1 MNNRPSP
8 RGGGL
13 KREKLKMKNAKL
25 KIGLIAIASLGMMWG
40 GATAFAAGEK
50 RCTAGGQKV
59 ECPTVTE
66 AEAEAAS
73 KAFLKEG
80 HDMEEGRGGST
91 YGIAPFD
98 YLTGVGKRG
107 AEAAKGAKAGTYKGE
122 SGYGSNAKASLKTE
136 LWDRVKAPKSDGV
149 KDKSVYDQ
157 WSGNWSPTFGA
168 TLVAGADPTQGKNY
182 YYSYCIACHGW
193 LMHGDGPSASEL
205 NPRPRTLTRGDYM
218 QKKTNLELFTV
229 IKGGGEAVSLS
240 SSMPNWGNVLQDQ
253 DIWNIVAFI
262 RAMQD
267 VPPPKSVAEYLNP
280 KSTFKPIPGD
290 VDALNAAKSAEFQE
304 VQEMIESEM
313 PGRAPGTELV
323 GGGYVDGGNRKKP
336 TEVAVKVK

>member
-1 MNNRPSP
+1 
-8 RGGGL
+8 
-13 KREKLKMKNAKL
+13 MKNAKL
-25 KIGLIAIASLGMMWG
+25 KRGLIAITSLGMMCG
-40 GATAFAAGEK
+40 SAFAAAEK

-59 ECPTVTE
+59 ECPTITE
-66 AEAEAAS
+66 AQAKAAS
-73 KAFLKEG
+73 AAFLKEG
-80 HDMEEGRGGST
+80 EDMEQGKGGST

-98 YLTGVGKRG
+98 YLTGVGKRSNSDT
-107 AEAAKGAKAGTYKGE
+107 KTFKTD
-122 SGYGSNAKASLKTE
+122 SGYGSEAKGSLKTE
-136 LWDRVKAPKSDGV
+136 LWDRVKAPASDGV
-149 KDKSVYDQ
+149 SDKSVYDQ
-157 WSGNWSPTFGA
+157 WANNWSPKFGE
-168 TLVAGADPTQGKNY
+168 TLVAGADPTQGKSY

-280 KSTFKPIPGD
+280 KSTFKPISGD
-290 VDALNAAKSAEFQE
+290 VDALNASKSKEFKE
-304 VQEMIESEM
+304 VQEMIEADM
-313 PGRAPGTELV
+313 TGRAPGSELV
-323 GGGYVDGGNRKKP
+323 GGGYVKGGNRAAP
-336 TEVAVKVK
+336 TEVALKVKK

>member
-1 MNNRPSP
+1 
-8 RGGGL
+8 
-13 KREKLKMKNAKL
+13 MKNAKL
-25 KIGLIAIASLGMMWG
+25 KLGLIAVTSLGMMWG
-40 GATAFAAGEK
+40 TSAIAAEK

-59 ECPTVTE
+59 ECPTVTA

-73 KAFLKEG
+73 AAFLKEG
-80 HDMEEGRGGST
+80 ADMEAGKGGST

-98 YLTGVGKRG
+98 YLTGVGKR
-107 AEAAKGAKAGTYKGE
+107 ADSDLKTYTTN
-122 SGYGSNAKASLKTE
+122 SGYGATNKGGLKTE
-136 LWDRVKAPKSDGV
+136 LWDRVKAPSSDGI

-157 WSGNWSPTFGA
+157 WANNWSPSFGE
-168 TLVAGADPTQGKNY
+168 TLVAGADPTQGKSY

-205 NPRPRTLTRGDYM
+205 DPRPRTLTRGDYM

-229 IKGGGEAVSLS
+229 IKGGGEAASLS

-280 KSTFKPIPGD
+280 KSTFKPIKGD
-290 VDALNAAKSAEFQE
+290 VTAENASKNEDFQE
-304 VQEMIESEM
+304 MQEMIESEM
-313 PGRAPGTELV
+313 TGREPGSELV
-323 GGGYVDGGNRKKP
+323 GGGFVAGGNRAAP
-336 TEVAVKVK
+336 ADVKVKAVK

>member
-1 MNNRPSP
+1 
-8 RGGGL
+8 
-13 KREKLKMKNAKL
+13 MKNAKL
-25 KIGLIAIASLGMMWG
+25 KIGLIAMTSLGMMWG
-40 GATAFAAGEK
+40 GASAFAAAEK

-66 AEAEAAS
+66 AEAKAAS
-73 KAFLKEG
+73 AAFLKEG
-80 HDMEEGRGGST
+80 DDMEQGKGGST

-98 YLTGVGKRG
+98 YLTGVGKRSNSDS
-107 AEAAKGAKAGTYKGE
+107 KTYKTD
-122 SGYGSNAKASLKTE
+122 SGYGTEAKGSLKTE

-149 KDKSVYDQ
+149 TDKSVYDQ
-157 WSGNWSPTFGA
+157 WTNNWSPTFGA
-168 TLVAGADPTQGKNY
+168 TLVAGADPNHGKTY

-267 VPPPKSVAEYLNP
+267 VAPPKSVAE
-280 KSTFKPIPGD
+280 
-290 VDALNAAKSAEFQE
+290 
-304 VQEMIESEM
+304 
-313 PGRAPGTELV
+313 
-323 GGGYVDGGNRKKP
+323 
-336 TEVAVKVK
+336 

>member
-1 MNNRPSP
+1 
-8 RGGGL
+8 
-13 KREKLKMKNAKL
+13 MKNAKL
-25 KIGLIAIASLGMMWG
+25 KIGLIAVASLGMMWG
-40 GATAFAAGEK
+40 SAFAAEK

-66 AEAEAAS
+66 AEAKAAS
-73 KAFLKEG
+73 AAFLKEG
-80 HDMEEGRGGST
+80 DDMEKGQGGST

-98 YLTGVGKRG
+98 YLTGVGKRS
-107 AEAAKGAKAGTYKGE
+107 ANSDTKTFKTE
-122 SGYGSNAKASLKTE
+122 SGYGHQQKASLKTE
-136 LWDRVKAPKSDGV
+136 LWDRVKAPSSDGV

-157 WSGNWSPTFGA
+157 WTNNWSPTFGA
-168 TLVAGADPTQGKNY
+168 TLVPGANPNHGKTY

-205 NPRPRTLTRGDYM
+205 NPRPRTLTRGEYM
-218 QKKTNLELFTV
+218 QKKTNLELFNV
-229 IKGGGEAVSLS
+229 IKGGGESVSLS

-253 DIWNIVAFI
+253 DIWDIIAFI

-290 VDALNAAKSAEFQE
+290 VDALNASKSKEFKE
-304 VQEMIESEM
+304 VQEMVESDM
-313 PGRAPGTELV
+313 TGRAPGSELV
-323 GGGYVDGGNRKKP
+323 GGGFVEGGNRHRPEAAKLQEK
-336 TEVAVKVK
+336 

>member
-1 MNNRPSP
+1 
-8 RGGGL
+8 
-13 KREKLKMKNAKL
+13 MKNAKL
-25 KIGLIAIASLGMMWG
+25 RIGLIVMTSLGVMWG
-40 GATAFAAGEK
+40 SSSAFAAEKEK
-50 RCTAGGQKV
+50 RCKAGGVKV

-66 AEAEAAS
+66 AEAKAAS
-73 KAFLKEG
+73 AAFLKEG
-80 HDMEEGRGGST
+80 DDMEKGQGGST

-98 YLTGVGKRG
+98 YLTGVGKRH
-107 AEAAKGAKAGTYKGE
+107 KSDTKTYKTS
-122 SGYGSNAKASLKTE
+122 SGYGGSADEDHSTNKTE

-149 KDKSVYDQ
+149 TDKSVYDQ
-157 WSGNWSPTFGA
+157 WSNNWSPTFGA
-168 TLVAGADPTQGKNY
+168 TLVAGADPNHGKTY

-205 NPRPRTLTRGDYM
+205 NPRPRTLTRGEYM
-218 QKKTNLELFTV
+218 QKKTNLEIFTV

-253 DIWNIVAFI
+253 DIWDIIAFI

-280 KSTFKPIPGD
+280 KSSFKPIKGD
-290 VDALNAAKSAEFQE
+290 VDALTAAKNKDFQE
-304 VQEMIESEM
+304 TQELIESDM
-313 PGRAPGTELV
+313 TGRAPGSELV

-336 TEVAVKVK
+336 SEVALKVK

>member
-1 MNNRPSP
+1 
-8 RGGGL
+8 
-13 KREKLKMKNAKL
+13 MKNAKL
-25 KIGLIAIASLGMMWG
+25 KIGLIAMTSLGMMWG
-40 GATAFAAGEK
+40 GASAFAAGEK

-59 ECPTVTE
+59 ECPTVSE
-66 AEAEAAS
+66 KEAEAAS
-73 KAFLKEG
+73 AAFLKEG

-98 YLTGVGKRG
+98 YLTGVGKR
-107 AEAAKGAKAGTYKGE
+107 EASDMKTYKTH
-122 SGYGSNAKASLKTE
+122 SGYGTNTKAKLRTE

-157 WSGNWSPTFGA
+157 WTNNWSPTFGA
-168 TLVAGADPTQGKNY
+168 TLVAGADPNHGKTY

-253 DIWNIVAFI
+253 DVWDIIAFI

-290 VDALNAAKSAEFQE
+290 VDALNASKSKEFQE
-304 VQEMIESEM
+304 VQELIESDM
-313 PGRAPGTELV
+313 TGRAPGSELV
-323 GGGYVDGGNRKKP
+323 GGGFVAGGNRLAP
-336 TEVAVKVK
+336 SEVNLKAVK

>member
-1 MNNRPSP
+1 
-8 RGGGL
+8 
-13 KREKLKMKNAKL
+13 MKNAKL
-25 KIGLIAIASLGMMWG
+25 KIGLIAMTSLGMMWG
-40 GATAFAAGEK
+40 GASAFAAAEK

-66 AEAEAAS
+66 AEAKAAS
-73 KAFLKEG
+73 AAFLKEG
-80 HDMEEGRGGST
+80 DDMEQGKGGST

-98 YLTGVGKRG
+98 YLTGVGKRSNSDT
-107 AEAAKGAKAGTYKGE
+107 KTYKTD
-122 SGYGSNAKASLKTE
+122 SGYGSEAKGSLKTE

-149 KDKSVYDQ
+149 TDKSVYDQ

-267 VPPPKSVAEYLNP
+267 VAPPKSVAEYLNP
-280 KSTFKPIPGD
+280 KSTFKPIAGD
-290 VDALNAAKSAEFQE
+290 VDALNASKSKDFAE

-313 PGRAPGTELV
+313 TGRAPGSELV
-323 GGGYVDGGNRKKP
+323 GGGFVEGGNRKKP
-336 TEVAVKVK
+336 TEVSVKVAK

>member
-1 MNNRPSP
+1 MKND
-8 RGGGL
+8 
-13 KREKLKMKNAKL
+13 KLKVY
-25 KIGLIAIASLGMMWG
+25 LIAMASLGIMWTG
-40 GATAFAAGEK
+40 SSAFAAVEK

-59 ECPTVTE
+59 ECPTVSE
-66 AEAEAAS
+66 AEAKKAS
-73 KAFLKEG
+73 DAFLKEG
-80 HDMEEGRGGST
+80 ADMEEGKGGST

-98 YLTGVGKRG
+98 YLTGVGKR
-107 AEAAKGAKAGTYKGE
+107 AESDTKTFKTH
-122 SGYGSNAKASLKTE
+122 SGYGSDTKGSYKTE

-253 DIWNIVAFI
+253 DIWNIIAFI

-267 VPPPKSVAEYLNP
+267 VQPPKSVEEYLNP
-280 KSTFKPIPGD
+280 KSTFKPIAGD
-290 VDALNAAKSAEFQE
+290 VDALNAAKSKDFQE
-304 VQEMIESEM
+304 VQELIESDM
-313 PGRAPGTELV
+313 TGRAPGSELV
-323 GGGYVDGGNRKKP
+323 GGGFVEGGNRKMP
-336 TEVAVKVK
+336 SEVAVKVK

>member
-1 MNNRPSP
+1 
-8 RGGGL
+8 
-13 KREKLKMKNAKL
+13 MKNAKL
-25 KIGLIAIASLGMMWG
+25 KIGLIAMTSLGMMWG
-40 GATAFAAGEK
+40 SASAFAAEK

-59 ECPTVTE
+59 ECPTVSA
-66 AEAEAAS
+66 AEAKAAS
-73 KAFLKEG
+73 EAFLQEG
-80 HDMEEGRGGST
+80 AAMEEGKGGST

-98 YLTGVGKRG
+98 YLTGVGKRSSVA
-107 AEAAKGAKAGTYKGE
+107 AEGAKAGTYKTE
-122 SGYGSNAKASLKTE
+122 SGYGSDQKASLKTE

-157 WSGNWSPTFGA
+157 WSGNWSPTFGT
-168 TLVAGADPTQGKNY
+168 TLVAGADPTHGKNY

-205 NPRPRTLTRGDYM
+205 DPRPRTLTRGDYM

-267 VPPPKSVAEYLNP
+267 VPPPKSVTEYLNP
-280 KSTFKPIPGD
+280 KSTFKPIKGD
-290 VDALNAAKSAEFQE
+290 VDALNASKSADFQE
-304 VQEMIESEM
+304 VQELIESEM
-313 PGRAPGTELV
+313 TGRAPGTELV
-323 GGGYVDGGNRKKP
+323 GGGFVAGGNRAAP
-336 TEVAVKVK
+336 ADVAVKLK